1 MKPGNL
7 PEKAWCQ
14 HQNSEVPGVDDKR
27 RPISRDPSWI
37 CARMAA
43 KRPLLGEAFF
53 LCVPG
58 RAHRLVGKGMRS
70 QPRSW
75 QPELNRR

>member
-7 PEKAWCQ
+7 PEKVWCQ
-14 HQNSEVPGVDDKR
+14 NQNSENFGVDDKR
-27 RPISRDPSWI
+27 RPISKDPSWI

-53 LCVPG
+53 CVPG
-58 RAHRLVGKGMRS
+58 RAHLLVGKGHEKS
-70 QPRSW
+70 A
-75 QPELNRR
+75 EVIVA